1 MDHTRPGGV
10 RNNAIRGIELP
21 EQTDAT
27 TFESVY
33 ETYADNILNLAWRMT
48 GNEDVAR
55 DLTQDIFLKVYQNL
69 DTFERRSSIY
79 TWIYRIAVN
88 HIYNHLK
95 RERRRRW
102 VDLLDKTVSEAVR
115 DLPGDAETSGL
126 TAPEPLADRLL
137 EDAERAHVV
146 WRAVTALPPKYRVPI
161 VLYHYQGMSYKEV
174 AEAMDLSMSAVESR
188 IHRGRKKLVTLLEPW
203 MDRI

>member
-1 MDHTRPGGV
+1 MDHSRPGGV

-88 HIYNHLK
+88 HVYNHLK
-95 RERRRRW
+95 RERRRHW

-115 DLPGDAETSGL
+115 DLPGDTETSGP

-137 EDAERAHVV
+137 EDAERAQVV

-174 AEAMDLSMSAVESR
+174 AETMDLTMSAVESR
-188 IHRGRKKLVTLLEPW
+188 IHRGRKKLVKLLEPW
-203 MDRI
+203 VDRI